1 MKIKRIIKRCD
12 KRLKKAKDTSE
23 AIDCL
28 AEIFATITSMFTSEI
43 SGYNL
48 SKGTQIALSAAFEV
62 MSKETEKKIG
72 KGFSDFDKQLKQ
84 TLVTSVKEVERKHDD
99 DRL

>member
-12 KRLKKAKDTSE
+12 KRLEKAKDTSE

-28 AEIFATITSMFTSEI
+28 AEIFATITSMFASEI

-62 MSKETEKKIG
+62 MSKETEKKSG
-72 KGFSDFDKQLKQ
+72 KGFSNFDKELKQ
-84 TLVTSVKEVERKHDD
+84 VLVENAKEAEKEQNDE
-99 DRL
+99 